1 MTEVGQNVEVAAP
14 RSILPP
20 YQVIRDFLPPETVAA
35 LLAFAERHEAEFE
48 PTGVGD
54 DPGAAVNPAV
64 RVSSGL
70 RRIGRFRPLLKARM
84 LELAP
89 GLIAALKL
97 TPFEVSQ
104 VELQLVAHG
113 DGAFYAR
120 HIDTQMIRQPD
131 HIRLLSGVY
140 YLHRQ
145 PKAFAGGA
153 LRLYA
158 IGDETRFVDIE
169 PVCNAL
175 LVFPS
180 WAPHQV
186 TPVSCPSGRFADSR
200 FAVNCW
206 LKGRR
211 AAEPAAR

>member
-1 MTEVGQNVEVAAP
+1 MTEVGQSSEVAAP

-20 YQVIRDFLPPETVAA
+20 CHVIRDWLEPETVAA
-35 LLAFAERHEAEFE
+35 LLDFAEQHQDQFS

-54 DPGAAVNPAV
+54 DPGAAVNRAV
-64 RVSSGL
+64 RVSTGL
-70 RRIGRFRPLLKARM
+70 RRIGRFRPLLKARL

-113 DGAFYAR
+113 DGAFYVR
-120 HIDTQMIRQPD
+120 HIDTQMIRPTE

-140 YLHRQ
+140 YFHRQ
-145 PKAFAGGA
+145 PTAFAGGA

-158 IGDETRFVDIE
+158 IGDDRRFVDIE
-169 PVCNAL
+169 PVSNTL

-186 TPVSCPSGRFADSR
+186 MPVSCPSGRFADSR
-200 FAVNCW
+200 FAINCW

-211 AAEPAAR
+211 SAPSTAR

>member
-1 MTEVGQNVEVAAP
+1 MTEVGQSSEVAAP

-20 YQVIRDFLPPETVAA
+20 YHVIHDFLPPEIVAA
-35 LLAFAERHEAEFE
+35 LLAFAEQHEHEFS

-54 DPGAAVNPAV
+54 DPRAAVNPAV
-64 RVSSGL
+64 RVSTGL
-70 RRIGRFRPLLKARM
+70 RRIGRFRPLLKARL

-113 DGAFYAR
+113 DGAFYVR
-120 HIDTQMIRQPD
+120 HIDTQMIRPTE

-140 YLHRQ
+140 YVHRQ

-158 IGDETRFVDIE
+158 IGDDRRFVDIE
-169 PVCNAL
+169 PACNAL

-186 TPVSCPSGRFADSR
+186 MPVSCPSGRFADSR
-200 FAVNCW
+200 FAINCW

-211 AAEPAAR
+211 SAEPRLR